1 MSDNRDLIHR
11 KEIVNKLLQFLER
24 ERPQSQHLISPD
36 TDLIAAGILD
46 SLLIVSVVLFIE
58 EELGCSLEFD
68 DLIETN
74 FSSVTSMA
82 NLVIKPED

>member
-1 MSDNRDLIHR
+1 MADNKDRINR
-11 KEIVNKLLQFLER
+11 EEIVNKLLQFLER
-24 ERPQSQHLISPD
+24 ERPQSHNVISPD
-36 TDLIAAGILD
+36 TDLIEAGILD

-58 EELGCSLEFD
+58 EELACMLEFD

-82 NLVIKPED
+82 NLVIKIYY

>member
-1 MSDNRDLIHR
+1 MADNKDLIDQ
-11 KEIVNKLLQFLER
+11 KEIVNKLMQFLER
-24 ERPQSQHLISPD
+24 ERPQSSYSISPD

-58 EELGCSLEFD
+58 EELGCTLEFD

-82 NLVIKPED
+82 NLVVKPGD